1 MKALLIGS
9 APCLLD
15 QLKKVDLE
23 KYSVVAVI
31 NDWLNP
37 STQELFAQ
45 RGVRPNYYFFS
56 DWLYFNLGRSE
67 DIDKQSLKKI
77 ICVPG
82 SNRLNSR
89 RLAGKPADQ
98 TVVDF
103 LRAKGILEAPRA
115 DAQFLG
121 QIGGYRRRTWPST
134 GMLALG
140 YLFFQ
145 EKVESV
151 DLAGFSFFE
160 GKSHYYDE
168 MDFDKKRHEVS
179 SEVRIYEYF
188 HQNYHCELV

>member
-15 QLKKVDLE
+15 QIKKVKLE
-23 KYSVVAVI
+23 EYSVVAVV

-37 STQELFAQ
+37 SSQDLYT
-45 RGVRPNYYFFS
+45 RYGVQPNYYFFS
-56 DWLYFNLGRSE
+56 DWFYFNLGRSE
-67 DIDKQSLKKI
+67 DINKQTLKKI

-89 RLAGKPADQ
+89 RLPGKPVDL
-98 TVVDF
+98 TVEDF
-103 LRAKGILEAPRA
+103 LRGKGILEAPRV

-121 QIGGYRRRTWPST
+121 QIGGYGRRMWPST

-140 YLFFQ
+140 YLFLQ
-145 EKVESV
+145 EKVQGV

-160 GKSHYYDE
+160 GKCHYYDE

-179 SEVRIYEYF
+179 SEVKIYEYF
-188 HQNYHCELV
+188 HRNYHCEVV